1 MLSYISVFLLKKNV
15 ASFRFSWISD
25 TMTHVTLQLQL
36 LWKKQMVDILFVQL
50 PSLDDDEAAS
60 QAVNTTQQRK
70 PADRGINLDTYG
82 SRMLFIKSVRQFRI
96 IYNNL

>member
-1 MLSYISVFLLKKNV
+1 
-15 ASFRFSWISD
+15 
-25 TMTHVTLQLQL
+25 
-36 LWKKQMVDILFVQL
+36 MVDILFVQL

-82 SRMLFIKSVRQFRI
+82 NRMLFIKNVRQFRI
-96 IYNNL
+96 IYSNL